1 MATPRPQASPLTL
14 PRPASPRSPSPTA
27 QSMAPARGQAGS
39 KPAGVKRGSPGRVKV
54 NPKELAIFTRQ
65 LSVMISSG
73 LPLIQTLEILADQQQ
88 NKGFAGVLKQIRAA
102 VEGGS
107 TLSSAFQRHPK
118 VFDALYSNML
128 QAGETGGVLEGVLQ
142 RLSSYIEKAVK
153 LRAAVKS
160 ALIYPVAVVVIAGGV
175 ITLLLW
181 KVVPIFATLFA
192 GLNATMP
199 LPTRVVIGL
208 SSAVAKFSW
217 LIVLAAVGT
226 PAGLRRFHSTPRGR
240 MFLDGL
246 ILKLPVLGNL
256 MRKIAVARFSRTFS
270 TLITSG
276 VPMLESLDITARTAG
291 NAVIEKAIFD
301 VRADVEAGNT
311 VADPMRRCG
320 VFPNMAVQMVEVGEQ
335 TGALDAMLGKI
346 ADFYEEE
353 VDVAVKDLLA
363 AMEPAIIV
371 FLGVAVGG
379 IVISMYLP
387 LFSLIGKLAG

>member
-1 MATPRPQASPLTL
+1 MPTPRSSLTL
-14 PRPASPRSPSPTA
+14 ARPGSLRSAVSAA
-27 QSMAPARGQAGS
+27 QAGAPARGQAAA
-39 KPAGVKRGSPGRVKV
+39 KPAGPVKRDAADRARVK
-54 NPKELAIFTRQ
+54 PKELAIFTRQ

-73 LPLIQTLEILADQQQ
+73 LPLIQTLEILAAQQD
-88 NKGFAGVLKQIRAA
+88 NKGFAAVLTRIRAA

-107 TLSSAFQRHPK
+107 TLSGAFQRHPK
-118 VFDALYSNML
+118 VFDPLYTNML
-128 QAGETGGVLEGVLQ
+128 EAGEAGGVLEGVLQ

-160 ALIYPVAVVVIAGGV
+160 ALIYPTAVVLIATGV
-175 ITLLLW
+175 IVLLLW

-208 SSAVAKFSW
+208 SGFVVRFAW
-217 LIVLAAVGT
+217 LIALLAVGV
-226 PAGLRRFHSTPRGR
+226 PAGLKRYHATPRGR
-240 MFLDGL
+240 EVLDGI
-246 ILKLPVLGNL
+246 ILKLPVLGML
-256 MRKIAVARFSRTFS
+256 MRKIAVARFSRTLS

-291 NAVIEKAIFD
+291 NAVIEKAITN
-301 VRADVEAGNT
+301 VRAEVEAGHT
-311 VADPMRRCG
+311 VADPMRRSG

-335 TGALDAMLGKI
+335 TGALDSMLGKV
-346 ADFYEEE
+346 ADFYEDE

-363 AMEPAIIV
+363 AMEPMIIV

>member
-1 MATPRPQASPLTL
+1 MATPRPQVSPITL
-14 PRPASPRSPSPTA
+14 PRPASPRSPSTA
-27 QSMAPARGQAGS
+27 QTTAPARGQAGS
-39 KPAGVKRGSPGRVKV
+39 KPAGALKRRFSGRVRVK
-54 NPKELAIFTRQ
+54 PKELAIFTRQ

-73 LPLIQTLEILADQQQ
+73 LPLIQTLEILADQQE
-88 NKGFAGVLKQIRAA
+88 NKGFAGVLRQIRAA
-102 VEGGS
+102 VEGGT

-118 VFDALYSNML
+118 VFDALYSNLL
-128 QAGETGGVLEGVLQ
+128 QAGETGGILEGVLR
-142 RLSSYIEKAVK
+142 RLSAYIEKAVK

-175 ITLLLW
+175 IMLLLW

-217 LIVLAAVGT
+217 LIVLAAIGI
-226 PAGLRRFHSTPRGR
+226 PAGLRRYHATPRGR
-240 MFLDGL
+240 LLLDGL

-276 VPMLESLDITARTAG
+276 VPMLESLDITARTSG
-291 NAVIEKAIFD
+291 NAVIERAIFN
-301 VRADVEAGNT
+301 VRAEVEAGNT
-311 VADPMRRCG
+311 VADPMRRSG